1 MAAVKAADGEGCY
14 PVKSVAEKGSNMQR
28 TDITEIFPDATKE
41 QLDAL
46 MDLNGKD
53 INNARGD
60 LSTLQS
66 ELKKAQEALAAAA
79 AGDKSAELQDTIG
92 KLQAAQTELE
102 TLKAAN
108 TLRETRE
115 KVAAAKGIPI
125 NLLTGET
132 EEACTAQAD
141 AILAFAAQNEAFAL
155 KDGGEPLGKGG
166 TPTREQF
173 ANWAK
178 ENNI

>member
-1 MAAVKAADGEGCY
+1 
-14 PVKSVAEKGSNMQR
+14 MQR

-60 LSTLQS
+60 LSSLQS

-79 AGDKSAELQDTIG
+79 AGDKSAELQETLD
-92 KLQAAQTELE
+92 KLKAAQTEIE
-102 TLKAAN
+102 TMKAAN

-125 NLLTGET
+125 SLLTGET
-132 EEACTAQAD
+132 EDACAAQAD
-141 AILAFAAQNEAFAL
+141 AILKFAAQNEAFAL